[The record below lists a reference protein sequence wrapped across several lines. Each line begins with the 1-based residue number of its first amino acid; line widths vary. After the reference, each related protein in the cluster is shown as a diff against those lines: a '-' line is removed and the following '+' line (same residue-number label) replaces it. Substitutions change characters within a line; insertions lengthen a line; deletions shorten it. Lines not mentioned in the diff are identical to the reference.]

1 MFKAGSLNQ
10 FLFSQSQN
18 FKSFSRVFKF
28 FLIVAI
34 IIGSLVRFL
43 GLFNLGLYFDM
54 IYTQYTWGKT
64 AFDMGLFEFWK
75 SYPMSKHFD
84 YPQLSLVYE
93 FLIITTM
100 YLFGKS
106 DERTF
111 VAIIKLVNWS
121 IDLLIPVSILWLGQK
136 FNPKNERN
144 SQLTFG
150 LAALSYVLPSIWFVS
165 GIWGQNDSFV
175 VLVTLGC
182 LLLLFSQRDWK
193 ISNLISE
200 KTTLNINKIWYKNL
214 AFWSGILFAF
224 GFWVKQ
230 QPILL
235 IPILGLYFVY
245 NKTWKDLAV
254 AFLWFLPFLVG
265 LVAFGSIYTEEQKF
279 YQNPFSGFLSLFG
292 LNYQVVSNWGIMTNA
307 GILILTIP
315 LVILAFK
322 LKQKGVWRE
331 FRLWLFGFLLLTNVV
346 SLPAIVL
353 NNIRYARVTFAA
365 VIRGDTIAI
374 GATTFWGIFPQFKS
388 ASDIVLSLGNS
399 NLSLRSAGL
408 LIYLVIFGASVFLLL
423 KPPFELAKW
432 FKIENFW
439 RKQISFGQILALM
452 WINTTTYFLFFTNM
466 HSRYL
471 HFGIL
476 YALFILAV
484 NVSQSSKIWFRMWA
498 FFTIILHF
506 WYLFNQMLVFGS
518 DSPSPSWVRQTTGW
532 FGQDGRN
539 IDPWRMSSF
548 GITVTFVVLVTL
560 LIYQVYKDWK
570 VANVNNN

>member
-1 MFKAGSLNQ
+1 MFKANGLKQ
-10 FLFSQSQN
+10 FLFSQGGI
-18 FKSFSRVFKF
+18 FKSFSGFFKL
-28 FLIVAI
+28 FLIAAV
-34 IIGSLVRFL
+34 IIGSSVRFL

-54 IYTQYTWGKT
+54 IYTQYTWGKS

-75 SYPMSKHFD
+75 SYPMAKHFD

-93 FLIITTM
+93 FLIASTM
-100 YLFGKS
+100 FLFGKS

-121 IDLLIPVSILWLGQK
+121 VDLLIPISILWLGQK
-136 FNPKNERN
+136 FNPKNQKN

-182 LLLLFSQRDWK
+182 LLLLFGQRDWK
-193 ISNLISE
+193 LSNSISE
-200 KTTLNINKIWYKNL
+200 KVALNMGKVWYKNL

-245 NKTWKDLAV
+245 NKTWKDLATG
-254 AFLWFLPFLVG
+254 FFWFLPFLVALAG
-265 LVAFGSIYTEEQKF
+265 FGSIYTEEQKF
-279 YQNPFSGFLSLFG
+279 YQNPFSQLLSFFG
-292 LNYQVVSNWGIMTNA
+292 VNYPIISNWGIMTNA
-307 GILILTIP
+307 GILILLIP
-315 LVILAFK
+315 LIILALK
-322 LKQKGVWRE
+322 LKENGTWRE
-331 FRLWLFGFLLLTNVV
+331 LRLWLFGFLLLTNFV
-346 SLPAIVL
+346 SLPAIFL
-353 NNIRYARVTFAA
+353 NSIRYARVTFAA

-408 LIYLVIFGASVFLLL
+408 LIYLVIFGIAVFFVL
-423 KPPFELAKW
+423 KPPFEFTKW
-432 FKIENFW
+432 VKLQNFW
-439 RKQISFGQILALM
+439 QKQVSFKQVLALM
-452 WINTTTYFLFFTNM
+452 WISSTSYFLFFTNM

-484 NVSQSSKIWFRMWA
+484 NVSEYSKIWYKIWA
-498 FFTIILHF
+498 FFTIFLHL
-506 WYLFNQMLVFGS
+506 WYLLNQMLVFGS
-518 DSPSPSWVRQTTGW
+518 DSPAPSWVRQGVEW

-539 IDPWRMSSF
+539 IDLWRMSSF
-548 GITVTFVVLVTL
+548 GITVSFVILTGIL
-560 LIYQVYKDWK
+560 FYQFYKNGEWVK
-570 VANVNNN
+570 AE